1 MSTALTA
8 VIASQVVV
16 ALVSS
21 QRVIEATMA
30 DIELSLK
37 TRELREKILYR
48 VNDEGGLM
56 DACESDLSVK
66 NANEGWGDGV
76 EYKPKK
82 GTKNS
87 IKVDD
92 KKKLVA
98 SNEKSDNWLKCGTM
112 DLSVPNNIFSSVVT
126 NGGVQVNLD
135 MSLII
140 GTRTYTQKHRVQTQ
154 IVNE

>member
-56 DACESDLSVK
+56 EACESDLSVK
-66 NANEGWGDGV
+66 NANKGWGDGV

-87 IKVDD
+87 IKVN

-98 SNEKSDNWLKCGTM
+98 SNGKSDNWLDCGTM
-112 DLSVPNNIFSSVVT
+112 VLSVTNNIFSSVVT